1 MRYEVRTYTI
11 CDGWVNC
18 WLLDDKPQTFDTEA
32 AAWAEIEEHIADLAL
47 MAAEEGEEFDAD
59 GEGEQFRV
67 EEVA

>member
-18 WLLDDKPQTFDTEA
+18 WLLNNKPQTFDTEA

>member
-18 WLLDDKPQTFDTEA
+18 WLLNDKPQTFESEA
-32 AAWAEIEEHIADLAL
+32 AAWAEIEDHIADLAL

-59 GEGEQFRV
+59 SEGEQFRV
-67 EEVA
+67 EEAV

>member
-18 WLLDDKPQTFDTEA
+18 WLLNNKPQTFDTEA

-67 EEVA
+67 EEAS

>member
-1 MRYEVRTYTI
+1 MRYEVMTYTI
-11 CDGWVNC
+11 CDGWINC

-32 AAWAEIEEHIADLAL
+32 AAWAEIDEHIADLAL
-47 MAAEEGEEFDAD
+47 VAAEEGEEFDAD

>member
-18 WLLDDKPQTFDTEA
+18 WLLNDKPQTFESEA
-32 AAWAEIEEHIADLAL
+32 AAWAEIDDLIADLAL

-59 GEGEQFRV
+59 SEGEQFRV
-67 EEVA
+67 EEAV

>member
-18 WLLDDKPQTFDTEA
+18 WLLNNKPQTFDTEA
-32 AAWAEIEEHIADLAL
+32 AAWAEIDEHIADLAL

-67 EEVA
+67 EEAA

>member
-67 EEVA
+67 EEAA